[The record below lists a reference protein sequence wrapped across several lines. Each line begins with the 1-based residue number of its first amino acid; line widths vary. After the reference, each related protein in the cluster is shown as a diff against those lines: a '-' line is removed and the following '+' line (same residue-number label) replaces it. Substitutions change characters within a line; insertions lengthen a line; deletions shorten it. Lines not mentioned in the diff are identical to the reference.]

1 MPFLYPD
8 HSVAHTPDV
17 DINFGLG
24 DRIQLTYENAW
35 LRVDNPSSLKY
46 GLGQDQLGVKWRF
59 YDNQDSGFAMSLF
72 PQLSINNLNN
82 SVERGITPL
91 SLIHI

>member
-24 DRIQLTYENAW
+24 DRIQLTYEIAW
-35 LRVDNPSSLKY
+35 LRVYNPSPVKY
-46 GLGQDQLGVKWRF
+46 GLGQDQL
-59 YDNQDSGFAMSLF
+59 
-72 PQLSINNLNN
+72 
-82 SVERGITPL
+82 
-91 SLIHI
+91 